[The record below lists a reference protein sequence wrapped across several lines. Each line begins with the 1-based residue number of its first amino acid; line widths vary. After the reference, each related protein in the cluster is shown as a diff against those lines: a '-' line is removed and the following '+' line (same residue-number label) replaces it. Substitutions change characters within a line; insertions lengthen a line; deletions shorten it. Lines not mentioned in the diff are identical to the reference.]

1 MLGSIRFR
9 VHLGSNTSTM
19 VNDFFPLPVFD
30 MDFTIHDVTEKDIKQ
45 IVNIERASFPTPWP
59 PYFFTEELSLP
70 ISRFYCAK
78 LNDYEQNM
86 VIGFILSHAI
96 LDELHLLNIACHPDY
111 RRRGVATALFR
122 YTLEENPQA
131 RMVFLEVREGNRPA
145 RALYNKLGFFPVG
158 RRKKYYSDVGEDA
171 IVMAWTTE

>member
-1 MLGSIRFR
+1 
-9 VHLGSNTSTM
+9 M
-19 VNDFFPLPVFD
+19 VKVFPLNGSKD
-30 MDFTIHDVTEKDIKQ
+30 MNFVICDVTEKDIKE

-59 PYFFTEELSLP
+59 PYFFTEELNLP

-78 LNDYEQNM
+78 LNEYENNM

-122 YTLEENPQA
+122 HTLEENPQA
-131 RMVFLEVREGNRPA
+131 RIVFLEVREGNNPH
-145 RALYNKLGFFPVG
+145 ALYTTNSASSPSAEEKNTTPMSEKTPSLWLGQQNNA
-158 RRKKYYSDVGEDA
+158 RRYLFHRS
-171 IVMAWTTE
+171 

>member
-1 MLGSIRFR
+1 MFGGVWFRFYLGSY
-9 VHLGSNTSTM
+9 SSSM
-19 VNDFFPLPVFD
+19 VKVFPLNGSKD
-30 MDFTIHDVTEKDIKQ
+30 MNFVICDVTEKDIKE

-59 PYFFTEELSLP
+59 PYFFTEELNLP

-78 LNDYEQNM
+78 LNEHENNM

-122 YTLEENPQA
+122 HTLEENPQA
-131 RMVFLEVREGNRPA
+131 RIVFLEVREGNKPA
-145 RALYNKLGFFPVG
+145 RSLYNKLGFFPIG